1 MRRNE
6 FLATSLKGSL
16 GCCGLVLLESIN
28 QSAARAAEPTEAD
41 REKEFVKNWMSDLFD
56 SIDAELDE
64 ETKVRVMAGCGRGC
78 FRRFQFKQDIARLGK
93 GSVESLVQ
101 AYKKNF
107 EVWQEGALVH
117 VRYGAENKQ
126 CYCPAAHYHPA
137 KPHDAHC
144 ECTRATHQTVFETA
158 LGRPIKVEI
167 VESLRRGGKTCHF
180 VAHVG

>member
-6 FLATSLKGSL
+6 FLSTALKGSL
-16 GCCGLVLLESIN
+16 GCCGLVVLDN
-28 QSAARAAEPTEAD
+28 AAQGTANAAEPTEAD

-107 EVWQEGALVH
+107 EVWQEKDLVH
-117 VRYGAENKQ
+117 VRYGPENKQ
-126 CYCPAAHYHPA
+126 CYCPAARYHPA
-137 KPHDAHC
+137 KPHDVHC

-158 LGRPIKVEI
+158 LGRPIKVEV

-180 VAHVG
+180 VAHVA

>member
-6 FLATSLKGSL
+6 FLTTALKGSL
-16 GCCGLVLLESIN
+16 GCCGLVVLEG
-28 QSAARAAEPTEAD
+28 AAQGPAKAAEPTDAD
-41 REKEFVKNWMSDLFD
+41 REKEFVKNWMEDLFD
-56 SIDAELDE
+56 SMYAELDE
-64 ETKVRVMAGCGRGC
+64 ATRARVMAGCGRGC

-107 EVWQEGALVH
+107 EVWQEKDLVH
-117 VRYGAENKQ
+117 IRYGAENKQ
-126 CYCPAAHYHPA
+126 CYCPAARYHPA

-144 ECTRATHQTVFETA
+144 ECTRATHQAIFETA
-158 LGRPIKVEI
+158 LERPIKVEV